1 VRVEYIPLGGAGEVG
16 ASCGILRI
24 GDWRVLIDAGMRPAA
39 RAGQDRLPALDRLTA
54 EPPDAILVT
63 HAHIDHTGALP
74 LASERFP
81 ATPIYCTETTLLLT
95 RLLLAD
101 SVRVMEA
108 EHLAQEDETPLY
120 TAEVVERTLARVR
133 PVEWA
138 QPVAPTPPSSCA
150 SCMPATSPAR
160 PCSSSTRR
168 LGASCTWATTR

>member
-24 GDWRVLIDAGMRPAA
+24 GDWRVLIDAGMRPSA
-39 RAGQDRLPALDRLTA
+39 RAGQDRRPALDRLTA

-74 LASERFP
+74 LASEMVP
-81 ATPIYCTETTLLLT
+81 TAPIYCTETTLLLT

-108 EHLAQEDETPLY
+108 EHLAQEGETPLY
-120 TAEVVERTLARVR
+120 TAIFAQRTEKVKVR
-133 PVEWA
+133 AGHGCPLFV
-138 QPVAPTPPSSCA
+138 S
-150 SCMPATSPAR
+150 TSPRSAQYPGVRVAR
-160 PCSSSTRR
+160 WGRR
-168 LGASCTWATTR
+168 VVGQCQSPLQVES